1 MRSKESGTGAHV
13 MGARFGLL
21 LVLALVTM
29 RVALPARVQ
38 DPSALLATWKDGEIR
53 ESFDGAA
60 RITQIAVAVMPAG
73 EHGSLTVIVSA
84 RWPGRTRLKPIDEFE
99 IRANVGLH
107 VNPNLIRQTTML
119 FVMDPDSD
127 RTRVLDLNERLQ
139 TPPTGAGSAI
149 DTGRATISV
158 TELIQLLRARQL
170 SAEIFAMPLT
180 FTPEQLEALRKFG
193 DRVLAP
199 PQ

>member
-1 MRSKESGTGAHV
+1 VS
-13 MGARFGLL
+13 ARFGVFLV
-21 LVLALVTM
+21 LVLA
-29 RVALPARVQ
+29 ALSSARGQ

-53 ESFDGAA
+53 ESFDSAA
-60 RITQIAVAVMPAG
+60 RISQIAVAVMPQG
-73 EHGSLTVIVSA
+73 QHGSLTVIVSA
-84 RWPGRTRLKPIDEFE
+84 RWPGRSRLKPIDQFE
-99 IRANVGLH
+99 IRANVGMR
-107 VNPNLIRQTTML
+107 VNPNLIRQPTMM

-127 RTRVLDLNERLQ
+127 RTRVLDLNDRLQ

-149 DTGRATISV
+149 DTGKAMISV
-158 TELIQLLRARQL
+158 TELIQLLRARTL
-170 SAEIFAMPLT
+170 NAEIFALPLT

>member
-1 MRSKESGTGAHV
+1 MTIGRS
-13 MGARFGLL
+13 GLL
-21 LVLALVTM
+21 LTLLISMAGT
-29 RVALPARVQ
+29 PAAARGQ

-84 RWPGRTRLKPIDEFE
+84 HWPGRVRLKPIDEFE

-127 RTRVLDLNERLQ
+127 RTRVLDLNDRLQ

-170 SAEIFAMPLT
+170 NAEIFAMPLT